1 MAKKRFIGHYSQ
13 KYFPKVNKKL
23 LTKFKNYLII
33 VCKRIL
39 RGEKMQGNSKKN
51 LSEEEL
57 AVLAAN
63 GDDEA
68 MSLLI
73 SAITPIA
80 NAKAA
85 QYSHARISGEDLSQE
100 GMIGFIKAVYSFDPS
115 KGVRF
120 RTYANTLIKNEIYSA
135 YEKMF
140 NRKNEALTGAVSLEN
155 TADESSSAA
164 ESAENIAIDIFEYQR
179 LLDIL
184 KKYLSDFEQQVIDLK
199 IQGRNRAQ
207 IADELDCSIKSVDN
221 AFQRIRKKIKEKL

>member
-13 KYFPKVNKKL
+13 KYFHNVNKKL

-39 RGEKMQGNSKKN
+39 RGEKMQESSKKN

-68 MSLLI
+68 MSILI
-73 SAITPIA
+73 AEITPIA
-80 NAKAA
+80 KAKAA

-115 KGVRF
+115 KGAKF
-120 RTYANTLIKNEIYSA
+120 RTYANTLIKNEIYTA

-155 TADESSSAA
+155 SEEKGSSVA
-164 ESAENIAIDIFEYQR
+164 ESAENIVVDICEYQR
-179 LLDIL
+179 LLGIL

-199 IQGRNRAQ
+199 IQGKNRAQ
-207 IADELDCSIKSVDN
+207 IADELGCSIKAVDN

>member
-1 MAKKRFIGHYSQ
+1 MH
-13 KYFPKVNKKL
+13 
-23 LTKFKNYLII
+23 
-33 VCKRIL
+33 
-39 RGEKMQGNSKKN
+39 ENSKKN

-68 MSLLI
+68 MSLLVA
-73 SAITPIA
+73 AITPIA

-100 GMIGFIKAVYSFDPS
+100 GMIGFIKAVYTFEPS

-120 RTYANTLIKNEIYSA
+120 RTYANTLIKNEIYTA

-155 TADESSSAA
+155 SAEKGSSVA
-164 ESAENIAIDIFEYQR
+164 ESAENIVIDIFEYQR

-184 KKYLSDFEQQVIDLK
+184 KKHLSDFEQQVIDLK
-199 IQGRNRAQ
+199 IKGKNRME
-207 IADELDCSIKSVDN
+207 IADELGCSIKSVDN

>member
-1 MAKKRFIGHYSQ
+1 MAKNRFIGHYSQ
-13 KYFPKVNKKL
+13 KYFLNVNKKL

-39 RGEKMQGNSKKN
+39 RGVSMHENSKKN

-73 SAITPIA
+73 AAITPIA

-120 RTYANTLIKNEIYSA
+120 RTYANTLIKNEIYTA

-140 NRKNEALTGAVSLEN
+140 NRKNEALTGAVSLEVS
-155 TADESSSAA
+155 AEDSSSVA

-199 IQGRNRAQ
+199 IQGKNRAQ
-207 IADELDCSIKSVDN
+207 IADKLGCSVKAVDN

>member
-1 MAKKRFIGHYSQ
+1 MH
-13 KYFPKVNKKL
+13 
-23 LTKFKNYLII
+23 
-33 VCKRIL
+33 
-39 RGEKMQGNSKKN
+39 ENSKKN

-73 SAITPIA
+73 AAISPIA

-115 KGVRF
+115 KGVKF
-120 RTYANTLIKNEIYSA
+120 RTYANTLIRNEIYTA

-140 NRKNEALTGAVSLEN
+140 NRKNEALTGAVSLDNSEN
-155 TADESSSAA
+155 DGSSVA
-164 ESAENIAIDIFEYQR
+164 ESAENIVIDIFEYQR
-179 LLDIL
+179 LLDVL
-184 KKYLSDFEQQVIDLK
+184 KKHLSEFEQQVIDLK
-199 IQGRNRAQ
+199 IQGKNRAQ
-207 IADELDCSIKSVDN
+207 IADELECTIKAVDN
-221 AFQRIRKKIKEKL
+221 AFQRIRKKIKEKF